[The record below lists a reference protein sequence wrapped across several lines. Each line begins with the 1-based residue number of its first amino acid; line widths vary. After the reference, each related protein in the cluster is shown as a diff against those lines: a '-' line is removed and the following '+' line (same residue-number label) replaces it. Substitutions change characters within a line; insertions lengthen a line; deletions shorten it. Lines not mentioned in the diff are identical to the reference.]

1 MKRKI
6 TSLLAI
12 AALLLTAACTKPEND
27 RPAYIPDDE
36 EEEGG
41 SSGTGREFYIFDQWA
56 AYKGKPDVMSPK
68 CSRLL
73 LAYESFVLEE
83 DLETISPTKIETQS
97 NIAKIN
103 GITTIS
109 ADVEHWYSSRDA
121 ESIKAGLTEIFNLFK
136 QNIPGCNVGNYGVPV
151 MNLNVFRH
159 GVKDWTEEQI
169 LERWLSDSRRRMPAA
184 EVSDVLYPSLY
195 TMNDDITQYEKD
207 VRTTADYIRTNYPG
221 KKIFAYVW
229 PQYYNLHSSPKDL
242 YQQVMPADQW
252 TRVLEVCFENFDGV
266 VLWCHGNGPDDQPIA
281 WSDPGLQAIHAA
293 TLRFINSH
301 YDDIAVASGSLVG
314 DVEKE
319 PTEFHIWGDL
329 GFKNAPR
336 NLLKYGLEPI
346 NIVKES
352 SVSEPANAQNIKE
365 PILSR
370 IEHVAKNATLP
381 VAFRQSSWIIDRS
394 GVTSDGNGE
403 EVKGATMKARFKS
416 IHDTFKEHNQDV
428 TLGYIGI
435 GPTSLTTLAN
445 NNYAT
450 EFARKD
456 SWLRYAAMPCRDLRQ
471 YADVLYPDVTLIND
485 DLEYWKADTK
495 SVLEE
500 ARYQNPGK
508 KIYAAIGTCYSTK
521 VEKFADALTPLKEET
536 LLEALEFLYL
546 RCDGIVFF
554 DNTSDEMR
562 ADYSEDLGFMK
573 GLARFYAN
581 HKSLIDATIST
592 TVPETD
598 DIPPFGDGGNTEGG
612 ENEGGENEG
621 GENEGGENEGGDNP
635 GGVVVV
641 PGQNLIING
650 DFEEQIVPDDRKTA
664 MYNTTLERIPRL
676 TSFFDKNAQVKH
688 PVMPSGTTVD
698 DGEWFHRCNNAYWFW
713 FTYVE
718 DKTVTSSNT
727 AYKPVAHS
735 GNRSMALY
743 AQNVEQGQ
751 TPYSNYVGKL
761 EHLFSLAQRIALD
774 DTKKYTLKFWWYA
787 PELAWSASTGNN
799 NIKKIYV
806 GLVSSTG
813 ATAATDYTW
822 KQSIDVSSKG
832 VWTEASITIDLPAI
846 IQANPGKSFNK
857 AAIFFNIL
865 PEVDPETG
873 NNIRTMINIDDVSL
887 TLAE

>member
-1 MKRKI
+1 MKLKF
-6 TSLLAI
+6 TSFLAV
-12 AALLLTAACTKPEND
+12 AAILLTAACTKPEDD

-36 EEEGG
+36 EEETGG
-41 SSGTGREFYIFDQWA
+41 ATGREFYIFDQWA
-56 AYKGKPDVMSPK
+56 AYKGKPDVLHAK

-73 LAYESFVLEE
+73 IAYEAFLLGE
-83 DLETISPTKIETQS
+83 DDKNSADEITDWETISDKKIQTQIG
-97 NIAKIN
+97 IAKLN
-103 GITTIS
+103 NITTIS
-109 ADVEHWYSSRDA
+109 ADVEHWYTSRDA
-121 ESIKAGLTEIFNLFK
+121 EGIKAGLKTIFDKFK
-136 QNIPGCNVGNYGVPV
+136 EGIPGCSVGNYGVPV
-151 MNLNVFRH
+151 MDLNIMRF
-159 GVKDWTEEQI
+159 GLKGWTEEQI
-169 LERWLSDSRRRMPAA
+169 LERWKSDSQRRMPAA
-184 EVSDVLYPSLY
+184 EVSDVLYPSMY
-195 TMNDDITQYEKD
+195 IMNDDLTQYEKD
-207 VRTTADYIRTNYPG
+207 VKITANYIRTNFPG
-221 KKIFAYVW
+221 KKIYAYVW
-229 PQYYNLHSSPKDL
+229 PQFYNLHSEPKDF
-242 YQQVMPADQW
+242 YQEFLTSEQW
-252 TRVLEVCFENFDGV
+252 TRVLEACFESFDGI
-266 VLWCHGNGPDDQPIA
+266 VLWCHGNGPDDQPVS
-281 WSDPGLQAIHAA
+281 WSDPRLQNINAA
-293 TLRFINSH
+293 TQRFINSH
-301 YDDIAVASGSLVG
+301 YDDIAVATGSNVA
-314 DVEKE
+314 DIERE
-319 PTEFHIWGDL
+319 PSEFHVWADL
-329 GFKNAPR
+329 GFTKTPR
-336 NLLKYGLEPI
+336 NLLKYGVEPI
-346 NIVKES
+346 NVIRES
-352 SVSEPANAQNIKE
+352 NVSEPANAQSIKE

-370 IEHVAKNATLP
+370 IEHVAKNASLP
-381 VAFRQSSWIIDRS
+381 VVVRQSSWIIDR
-394 GVTSDGNGE
+394 
-403 EVKGATMKARFKS
+403 TMNPSAMDARFKS
-416 IHDTFKEHNQDV
+416 VHDTFKQHNDDV

-435 GPTSLTTLAN
+435 GPTALTTLAN
-445 NNYAT
+445 NEYST

-456 SWLRYAAMPCRDLRQ
+456 SWLRYAVQPCRALRQ
-471 YADVLYPDVTLIND
+471 YADALYPEVTLIND
-485 DLEYWKADTK
+485 DIEFWKEDTK

-500 ARYQNPGK
+500 ARFQNPGK
-508 KIYAAIGTCYSTK
+508 KIYAAIGTCYSNK
-521 VEKFADALTPLKEET
+521 VEKFADALLPLKEET
-536 LLEALEFLYL
+536 LLAALEFLYL
-546 RCDGIVFF
+546 RCDGVVLF
-554 DNTSDEMR
+554 DNTSDEKR
-562 ADYSEDLGFMK
+562 VTFNENLGYMK
-573 GLARFYAN
+573 GLSRFYAN

-621 GENEGGENEGGDNP
+621 GENEGGDNP

-650 DFEEQIVPDDRKTA
+650 DFEEQIVPDDRKTE
-664 MYNTTLERIPRL
+664 MYSTTLERSPRL
-676 TSFFDKNAQVKH
+676 TGFFDNNAQGKH

-865 PEVDPETG
+865 PEVDPVTG

>member
-1 MKRKI
+1 MKLKF
-6 TSLLAI
+6 TSFLAV
-12 AALLLTAACTKPEND
+12 AAILLTAACTKPEDD

-36 EEEGG
+36 EEETGG
-41 SSGTGREFYIFDQWA
+41 ATGREFYIFDQWA
-56 AYKGKPDVMSPK
+56 AYKGKPDVLHAK

-73 LAYESFVLEE
+73 IAYEAFLLGE
-83 DLETISPTKIETQS
+83 DDKNSADEITDWETISDKKIQTQIG
-97 NIAKIN
+97 IAKLN
-103 GITTIS
+103 NITTIS
-109 ADVEHWYSSRDA
+109 ADVEHWYTSRDA
-121 ESIKAGLTEIFNLFK
+121 EGIKAGLKTIFDKFK
-136 QNIPGCNVGNYGVPV
+136 EGIPGCSVGNYGVPV
-151 MNLNVFRH
+151 MDLNIMRF
-159 GVKDWTEEQI
+159 GLKGWTEEQI
-169 LERWLSDSRRRMPAA
+169 LERWKSDSQRRMPAA
-184 EVSDVLYPSLY
+184 EVSDVLYPSMY
-195 TMNDDITQYEKD
+195 IMNDDLTQYEKD
-207 VRTTADYIRTNYPG
+207 VKITANYIRTNFPG
-221 KKIFAYVW
+221 KKIYAYVW
-229 PQYYNLHSSPKDL
+229 PQFYNLHSEPKDF
-242 YQQVMPADQW
+242 YQEFLTSEQW
-252 TRVLEVCFENFDGV
+252 TRVLEACFESFDGI
-266 VLWCHGNGPDDQPIA
+266 VLWCHGNGPDDQPVS
-281 WSDPGLQAIHAA
+281 WSDPRLQNINAA
-293 TLRFINSH
+293 TQRFINSH
-301 YDDIAVASGSLVG
+301 YDDIAVATGSNVA
-314 DVEKE
+314 DIERE
-319 PTEFHIWGDL
+319 PSEFHVWADL
-329 GFKNAPR
+329 GFTKTPR
-336 NLLKYGLEPI
+336 NLLKYGVEPI
-346 NIVKES
+346 NVIRES
-352 SVSEPANAQNIKE
+352 NVSEPANAQSIKE

-370 IEHVAKNATLP
+370 IEHVAKNASLP
-381 VAFRQSSWIIDRS
+381 VVVRQSSWIIDR
-394 GVTSDGNGE
+394 
-403 EVKGATMKARFKS
+403 TMNPSAMDARFKS
-416 IHDTFKEHNQDV
+416 VHDTFKQHNDDV

-435 GPTSLTTLAN
+435 GPTALTTLAN
-445 NNYAT
+445 NEYST

-456 SWLRYAAMPCRDLRQ
+456 SWLRYALRQ
-471 YADVLYPDVTLIND
+471 YADALYPEVTLIND
-485 DLEYWKADTK
+485 DIEFWKEDTK

-500 ARYQNPGK
+500 ARFQNPGK
-508 KIYAAIGTCYSTK
+508 KIYAAIGTCYSNK
-521 VEKFADALTPLKEET
+521 VEKFADALLPLKEET
-536 LLEALEFLYL
+536 LLAALEFLYL
-546 RCDGIVFF
+546 RCDGVVLF
-554 DNTSDEMR
+554 DNTSDEKR
-562 ADYSEDLGFMK
+562 VTFNENLGYMK
-573 GLARFYAN
+573 GLSRFYAN

-621 GENEGGENEGGDNP
+621 GENEGGDNP

-650 DFEEQIVPDDRKTA
+650 DFEEQIVPDDRKTE
-664 MYNTTLERIPRL
+664 MYSTTLERIPRL
-676 TSFFDKNAQVKH
+676 TGFFDNNAQGKH

-865 PEVDPETG
+865 PEVDPVTG